1 MRKKEKGLM
10 MRRRKRKDQRD
21 PRGRSERQEIRAG
34 GQPLDVVVSNKQ
46 LDQVIGPEGSVQAP
60 RVLRGSTIATFL
72 AAEAKAWPRRK
83 VQ

>member
-46 LDQVIGPEGSVQAP
+46 LD
-60 RVLRGSTIATFL
+60 
-72 AAEAKAWPRRK
+72 
-83 VQ
+83 